1 MDQIQM
7 LRIVKTLPLEEFT
20 VEIVKLRRQKVEK
33 LKRQKTKRLKRQKLE
48 ILKRPEIKNLT
59 SNELLTKLLI
69 LLAQIKA
76 VNNSCKHN
84 KITKTLSNN
93 SIKSL

>member
-33 LKRQKTKRLKRQKLE
+33 LKRQKTKRLKRQKL
-48 ILKRPEIKNLT
+48 
-59 SNELLTKLLI
+59 
-69 LLAQIKA
+69 
-76 VNNSCKHN
+76 
-84 KITKTLSNN
+84 
-93 SIKSL
+93 

>member
-1 MDQIQM
+1 M
-7 LRIVKTLPLEEFT
+7 KTLPLEEFT

-33 LKRQKTKRLKRQKLE
+33 LKRQKTKRSKRQKLE

-59 SNELLTKLLI
+59 PNELLTKFPI

-84 KITKTLSNN
+84 KITRTLSKN